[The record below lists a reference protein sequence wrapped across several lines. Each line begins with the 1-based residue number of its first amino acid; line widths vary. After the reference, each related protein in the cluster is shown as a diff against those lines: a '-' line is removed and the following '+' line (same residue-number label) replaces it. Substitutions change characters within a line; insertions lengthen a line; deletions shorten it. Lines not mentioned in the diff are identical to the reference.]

1 MEVVCGR
8 IYKYVVQE
16 VVTHA
21 CMWMSKHWCAP
32 NQVLR
37 EDKNVEKENYGVPIS
52 YVTKNYNTR
61 LNCYSIRQHHYDR
74 LLISLH
80 YNSLKNVE
88 LIQGVA
94 ICW

>member
-32 NQVLR
+32 NQVLTQ
-37 EDKNVEKENYGVPIS
+37 DKNVEKW
-52 YVTKNYNTR
+52 
-61 LNCYSIRQHHYDR
+61 
-74 LLISLH
+74 
-80 YNSLKNVE
+80 E
-88 LIQGVA
+88 LWCPNFVCHQKITIHV
-94 ICW
+94 